1 MATITK
7 RGDSYRFRVSVG
19 YDSENKQIIKSMT
32 WKPPVGMTQKQ
43 AEKEAERQAVLF
55 EEKVKAGQC
64 LNGNIRFKDFCERWF
79 EDYAKTQLREKTAH
93 RYKGL
98 KERVYQALG
107 YMRLDRIQPQHLLE
121 FYKNLAEPGVKE
133 NGSFVLSIDLNILL
147 QKSNMTITEF
157 CKVSGVSD
165 TTLRGVRKGDPAS
178 AKTAQKIAD
187 TLGVDVFKIFNPKN
201 EEAGLSS
208 QTIKNYHIFISSV
221 FERAVK
227 WGLIYTN
234 PCRRIDSPRAK
245 KKHIKYLDEEQ
256 TVHMLELLQQEKMP
270 YRMIFTLLIYCG
282 MRRGEVMGLEW
293 KDIDFERGILSINR
307 TLQYTKEKGIYTD
320 DVKTTSSRRSM
331 KLSDEV
337 IELLKEYKLWQ
348 NEKRMAVG
356 DQWQESDNLFT
367 QWNGLPMSPS
377 TPYKWLQGF
386 TKRHNLPPINIHSL
400 RHTNA
405 TLLIRQGVNIRTV
418 AGRLGH
424 LVTSTTLNIYSHELQ
439 SADAAAADSL
449 SEVFKR
455 KE

>member
-7 RGDSYRFRVSVG
+7 RGDSYRFRVSIG

-32 WKPPVGMTQKQ
+32 WKPPAGMTQKQ

-55 EEKVKAGQC
+55 EEKVKAGRC

-79 EDYAKTQLREKTAH
+79 EVYAKTQLREKTVH

-107 YMRLDRIQPQHLLE
+107 HMRLDRIQPQHLLE
-121 FYKNLAEPGVKE
+121 FYKNLAEPGIKE
-133 NGSFVLSIDLNILL
+133 NSSFVLSIDLNALL
-147 QKSNMTITEF
+147 QKSGMTITEF

-178 AKTAQKIAD
+178 AKTAKKIAD

-201 EEAGLSS
+201 EDAGLSS
-208 QTIKNYHIFISSV
+208 QTIKHYHTFISSV

-227 WGLIYTN
+227 WGLIYAN
-234 PCRRIDSPRAK
+234 PCRRIDPPRADK
-245 KKHIKYLDEEQ
+245 KNIKYLDEKQ
-256 TVHMLELLQQEKMP
+256 TVHMLELLQQEEMP

-293 KDIDFERGILSINR
+293 KDIDFERGVLSINR

-337 IELLKEYKLWQ
+337 IELLKEYRLWQ

-424 LVTSTTLNIYSHELQ
+424 SVTSTTLNIYSHELQ

-455 KE
+455 K